1 MPMDRMVNFYVSV
14 CLPPSHCI
22 FYFEFQKG
30 CCFVLLFPKLKTD
43 QAIKSP
49 KANLES
55 NDPGLV
61 LLWLQFRVEREDERV
76 RERGC
81 ERPRE

>member
-1 MPMDRMVNFYVSV
+1 M
-14 CLPPSHCI
+14 
-22 FYFEFQKG
+22 
-30 CCFVLLFPKLKTD
+30 LFAKLKTD

-61 LLWLQFRVEREDERV
+61 LVWLQFRVEREDEREREV
-76 RERGC
+76 VRDRESERERV
-81 ERPRE
+81 

>member
-1 MPMDRMVNFYVSV
+1 M
-14 CLPPSHCI
+14 
-22 FYFEFQKG
+22 G

-61 LLWLQFRVEREDERV
+61 LVWLQFRVEREDEREREGV
-76 RERGC
+76 RDRESERERL
-81 ERPRE
+81 